1 MRISGA
7 GWILR
12 PSMVPRA
19 VAGPG
24 AAMRKIRP
32 AQKNAA
38 KHLFIRKVFF
48 IIADLDALI
57 EGLPEKIRGM
67 ARIRRKDIFDILLNR
82 RLIFRQAEKLG
93 VGNRKAVW
101 DYVAWAQRE
110 IMIRVV
116 MSDLNKKWAPT
127 ARELKDEYERN
138 KKKFHQ
144 LGKVTDSHI
153 IVVSEK
159 EAKELF
165 GKLKKGA
172 NFAKLA
178 KKYSM
183 APERQM
189 GGSLGAMTR
198 GQHRTTSLP
207 AIIEETAFSLKA
219 GSFSGVVRS
228 QFGWRIVYTSQKEK
242 VRQLSFEEVRKSIEE
257 SLGKSKRARR
267 LEALLAKLS
276 AEYKVKKYP
285 DRIP

>member
-12 PSMVPRA
+12 PSMVLRA

-67 ARIRRKDIFDILLNR
+67 ARIRRKDIFDSLLNR

-144 LGKVTDSHI
+144 LGKVTASHI
-153 IVVSEK
+153 MVVSEK

-165 GKLKKGA
+165 GKLKNGA

-198 GQHRTTSLP
+198 GQHRTTGLP

-228 QFGWRIVYTSQKEK
+228 QFGWHIVYTSQKEK
-242 VRQLSFEEVRKSIEE
+242 VRQLSFKEVHKSIEE

>member
-1 MRISGA
+1 
-7 GWILR
+7 
-12 PSMVPRA
+12 
-19 VAGPG
+19 
-24 AAMRKIRP
+24 
-32 AQKNAA
+32 
-38 KHLFIRKVFF
+38 
-48 IIADLDALI
+48 
-57 EGLPEKIRGM
+57 
-67 ARIRRKDIFDILLNR
+67 
-82 RLIFRQAEKLG
+82 
-93 VGNRKAVW
+93 
-101 DYVAWAQRE
+101 RE

-144 LGKVTDSHI
+144 LGKVTASHI
-153 IVVSEK
+153 MVVSEK

-165 GKLKKGA
+165 EKLKKGA

-198 GQHRTTSLP
+198 GQHRTTGLP

-228 QFGWRIVYTSQKEK
+228 QFGWHIVYTSQKEK
-242 VRQLSFEEVRKSIEE
+242 VRQLSFKEVHKSIEE

-267 LEALLAKLS
+267 LEAMLAKLS
-276 AEYKVKKYP
+276 AEYKVIKYP